1 MSQSDCLIA
10 ESARL
15 RLVVPGVHRAAAV
28 AAYVAKNHDH
38 FAPWAP
44 DRGPRAAT
52 EDFWHRQ
59 LATGLEEFE
68 RGASVRMVLLPR
80 DGGAE
85 PVGDASLTNIVRGP
99 FQACN
104 LGYRLALSR
113 VGHGYMHEALRAV
126 IDYAFG
132 ELHLHR
138 IMANYAPT
146 NARSARLL
154 RRLGFSP
161 EGYARDYL
169 FLAGAWQDHVLTSL
183 INPRARPPELV
194 AI

>member
-1 MSQSDCLIA
+1 M
-10 ESARL
+10 
-15 RLVVPGVHRAAAV
+15 
-28 AAYVAKNHDH
+28 AAYVAQNHDH

-44 DRGPRAAT
+44 DRGPGAYT
-52 EDFWHRQ
+52 EEFCHRQ
-59 LATGLEEFE
+59 LATGLDEFK
-68 RGASVRMVLLPR
+68 RGVSVRMVLLSR
-80 DGGAE
+80 DGGPE
-85 PVGDASLTNIVRGP
+85 PVGDVSLTNIVRGP
-99 FQACN
+99 FQACH

-126 IDYAFG
+126 IDYGFV

-138 IMANYAPT
+138 IMANYAPV
-146 NARSARLL
+146 NARSARVL

-183 INPRARPPELV
+183 INPRARPPELSAV
-194 AI
+194 